1 MMRTA
6 TSGEV
11 ENKVERNFSSP
22 SGAKIRPASVA
33 HAACGRAATW
43 P

>member
-1 MMRTA
+1 MRTT

-11 ENKVERNFSSP
+11 ENKVERNFSSL
-22 SGAKIRPASVA
+22 SGAKIRPASVT
-33 HAACGRAATW
+33 HTVCDRAAVW

>member
-1 MMRTA
+1 MMQTA

-22 SGAKIRPASVA
+22 SGAKIRLASAA
-33 HAACGRAATW
+33 HATCSRAAAW